1 MWWVTVAS
9 PTGLQGE
16 AAGIIGEV
24 QRMMAAGA
32 TGRQHAQEW
41 PREVKRLS

>member
-1 MWWVTVAS
+1 VGDGCQSYGVT
-9 PTGLQGE
+9 GE

-32 TGRQHAQEW
+32 TGRQHAQEKS
-41 PREVKRLS
+41 REVKRLS